1 MSRRDNFIQVAQTV
15 PFDNTNAMLP
25 NNPSETQSA
34 IEELRNLIVD
44 SSKAFTFCQYNGN
57 AGTGRFLEF
66 FSGIGSN
73 DAPIKVIG
81 ELTVLTIVA
90 RTTAVSATCTIGFY
104 DAIPNPDTLL
114 YTVTFSNQ
122 KEVILDGIMG
132 LFSVPA
138 GGQLYVK
145 IDSGSIAKPHLYFTG
160 QGG

>member
-1 MSRRDNFIQVAQTV
+1 MSRVNITPVAKTV
-15 PFDNTNAMLP
+15 PFDNTTAMLP
-25 NNPSETQSA
+25 NSPTETQSA
-34 IEELRNLIVD
+34 IEELRNLVVD

-66 FSGIGSN
+66 FSGISSN
-73 DAPIKVIG
+73 DAPLQVVG

-90 RTTAVSATCTIGFY
+90 RTTATSATCTIGFY
-104 DAIPNPDTLL
+104 NATPNPDTLL

-122 KEVILDGIMG
+122 KEVILDSIMG

-138 GGQLYVK
+138 GGQLYIK